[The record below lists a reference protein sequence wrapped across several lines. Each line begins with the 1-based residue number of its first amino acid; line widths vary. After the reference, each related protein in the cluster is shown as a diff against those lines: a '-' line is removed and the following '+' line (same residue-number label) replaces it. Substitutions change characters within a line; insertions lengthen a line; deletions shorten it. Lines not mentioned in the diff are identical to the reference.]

1 MRTMLSSVIWM
12 RKEEGHNR
20 EGKAYICKKESRE
33 RGHLKRGKLNIRIH
47 NPNTEEETVRFVT
60 RIFVDVG
67 VQKLEQEVK
76 KEIQDTKNI

>member
-1 MRTMLSSVIWM
+1 M
-12 RKEEGHNR
+12 
-20 EGKAYICKKESRE
+20 
-33 RGHLKRGKLNIRIH
+33 KRGKLNIRIH

-76 KEIQDTKNI
+76 KSIQDTKKYLDYIRKRILIK

>member
-1 MRTMLSSVIWM
+1 MRY
-12 RKEEGHNR
+12 NR
-20 EGKAYICKKESRE
+20 AEKAYTCKKESRE

-47 NPNTEEETVRFVT
+47 NPNTEEETIRFVT

-76 KEIQDTKNI
+76 KEVQKKDYSKAHNY

>member
-1 MRTMLSSVIWM
+1 M
-12 RKEEGHNR
+12 
-20 EGKAYICKKESRE
+20 
-33 RGHLKRGKLNIRIH
+33 KRGKLNIRIH

-76 KEIQDTKNI
+76 KEIQDTKNILIALENEL

>member
-1 MRTMLSSVIWM
+1 MRY
-12 RKEEGHNR
+12 NR
-20 EGKAYICKKESRE
+20 AEKAYICKKESRE

>member
-1 MRTMLSSVIWM
+1 MRY
-12 RKEEGHNR
+12 NR
-20 EGKAYICKKESRE
+20 AKKAYTCKKESRE

-67 VQKLEQEVK
+67 VQKLEQELK
-76 KEIQDTKNI
+76 KSIHDTKNI

>member
-1 MRTMLSSVIWM
+1 MQ
-12 RKEEGHNR
+12 K
-20 EGKAYICKKESRE
+20 GKPE

-76 KEIQDTKNI
+76 KEVQKKDYSKAHNY